1 MDKDPH
7 YREEEVM
14 TRSIAL
20 FPALGAALLTLAAG
34 ARAGDLVDGHAIKA
48 HVPQTAAARKWADL
62 IARTERALGG
72 YAAACAAGE
81 GRALSQVTTD
91 DLHVEYTLGEPGT
104 YLTVDGANAPAGCA
118 AMSGLV
124 SRTSNVWIFPTNSAV
139 VFVQFDGP
147 AAAGAPSQRQLA
159 LVEMRGERIAR
170 IVNFS
175 ATPPV
180 APTTLVAAE

>member
-1 MDKDPH
+1 MN
-7 YREEEVM
+7 
-14 TRSIAL
+14 RSIAL
-20 FPALGAALLTLAAG
+20 FPAIGAALLTLAATTG
-34 ARAGDLVDGHAIKA
+34 ARAAGLVDSHAIKA
-48 HVPQTAAARKWADL
+48 QVPQTAAARKWADL

-72 YAAACAAGE
+72 YVAACASGE

-91 DLHVEYTLGEPGT
+91 DLHIEYTLNEPGT
-104 YLTVDGANAPAGCA
+104 YLTVDGGNAPAGCA
-118 AMSGLV
+118 AMAGLTSRSSG
-124 SRTSNVWIFPTNSAV
+124 VWIFPTNSAV

-147 AAAGAPSQRQLA
+147 VAPGAPSQRQLA

-175 ATPPV
+175 APAPV

>member
-1 MDKDPH
+1 
-7 YREEEVM
+7 M

-20 FPALGAALLTLAAG
+20 FPAIGAALLTLASG
-34 ARAGDLVDGHAIKA
+34 ARAADLVDAHTIKA
-48 HVPQTAAARKWADL
+48 HVPQTENARKWADL

-72 YAAACAAGE
+72 YVAACASGE
-81 GRALSQVTTD
+81 GQALSRVTTN
-91 DLHVEYTLGEPGT
+91 DLHIEYTLGEPGT
-104 YLTVDGANAPAGCA
+104 YLTVDGSNAPAGCA
-118 AMSGLV
+118 AMVGLNT
-124 SRTSNVWIFPTNSAV
+124 RTSNVWIFPTNSSV
-139 VFVQFDGP
+139 VFVQFDAP

-175 ATPPV
+175 VTPPV